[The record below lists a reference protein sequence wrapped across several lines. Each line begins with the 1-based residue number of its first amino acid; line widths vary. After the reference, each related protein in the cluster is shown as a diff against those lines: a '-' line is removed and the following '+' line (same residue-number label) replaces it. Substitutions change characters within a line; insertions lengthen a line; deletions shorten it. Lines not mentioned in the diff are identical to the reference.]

1 MPFKVVTV
9 VPDAIRVEPSVG
21 AEYELAELIAT
32 HAEPDH
38 TDITPVLELKYIAP
52 TRSVL
57 PSLSTDGAEVLE
69 PR

>member
-9 VPDAIRVEPSVG
+9 VPDAISVLPRVG
-21 AEYELAELIAT
+21 AEYELVVLIAV

-38 TDITPVLELKYIAP
+38 TDMIPVVELKYIAP
-52 TRSVL
+52 VISAL
-57 PSLSTDGAEVLE
+57 PSLSTVGAVDLA